1 MNPIERYRAY
11 RRVIAAPD
19 DSPLQLGL
27 CLSAALVLGGC
38 TAHTRLS
45 CAPADLGLNP
55 DLPVLQMFRV
65 RTGADGVSHGEMVPL
80 EGSATRYL
88 GMVLTQYALGAPTQV
103 VIVNGP
109 PNFRIPMHPAPYREM
124 FLTLRGMVTVELSDG
139 TAHRLTPGALLLY
152 EDVTGPGHGGL
163 VGPCGYTSLDLQF
176 NTAPAPVHAA
186 P

>member
-1 MNPIERYRAY
+1 
-11 RRVIAAPD
+11 V
-19 DSPLQLGL
+19 
-27 CLSAALVLGGC
+27 
-38 TAHTRLS
+38 T
-45 CAPADLGLNP
+45 CAPVDLALNP
-55 DLPVLQMFRV
+55 DPPVLQMFRV

-109 PNFRIPMHPAPYREM
+109 PNFHIPSHPAPYREI
-124 FLTLRGMVTVELSDG
+124 FLTLRGEVTVELSDG
-139 TAHRLTPGALLLY
+139 TTHRLTPGALMLY
-152 EDVTGPGHGGL
+152 EDLTGPGHGGL

-176 NTAPAPVHAA
+176 NAAAPPVHAA